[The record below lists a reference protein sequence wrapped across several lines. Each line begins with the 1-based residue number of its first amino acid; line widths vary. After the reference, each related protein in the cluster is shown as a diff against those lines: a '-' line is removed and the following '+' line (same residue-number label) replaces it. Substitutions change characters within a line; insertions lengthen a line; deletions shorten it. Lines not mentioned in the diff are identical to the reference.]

1 MKLFFLFFPLFI
13 FATEYYISFQY
24 TIQNNQ
30 IINEKL
36 EYSRCMEDKKLP
48 IIKTIKYFNQHN
60 SIKDIFKYE
69 AENIID
75 ILSKH
80 GVIIHN
86 NQKIVNYYSSDK
98 VKITYLPKRF
108 DIIFVDGY
116 IEFRLLRE

>member
-1 MKLFFLFFPLFI
+1 MKFFLFFPSFLL
-13 FATEYYISFQY
+13 ALQYYISFQY

-36 EYSRCMEDKKLP
+36 EYSRCMDEKKLP
-48 IIKTIKYFNQHN
+48 IITTIKYFNKYN

-69 AENIID
+69 SENIID
-75 ILSKH
+75 ILSKN

-86 NQKIVNYYSSDK
+86 SQKIINYYSLDK

-108 DIIFVDGY
+108 DIIFIDGY
-116 IEFRLLRE
+116 IEFRLLGE